1 MSFAH
6 GIAHPYSLI
15 TWCCLLT
22 IIHHS
27 SFLLITLMIF
37 HLITICSWVAP
48 CHCMKRAGHPWF
60 ALISFA
66 RMSSFLCWWAWTHS
80 SMDGHSS
87 PGEIMEPM
95 RGWLIGD
102 LCLIIVFPWFF
113 IENPMNCHWKSMI
126 FDWTFPCR
134 TSWCLIEN
142 HFNWWCSP
150 MGLINFLLDG
160 WSHLLILQH
169 LLQADVLQL
178 QPSSHASVVPYWFNH
193 WLIFSSFP

>member
-1 MSFAH
+1 MGGPMPWHEKGWSSLIRSHFLSKHELISLLMSLNSFFH
-6 GIAHPYSLI
+6 GWSLI
-15 TWCCLLT
+15 TWWGW
-22 IIHHS
+22 S
-27 SFLLITLMIF
+27 KLIT
-37 HLITICSWVAP
+37 
-48 CHCMKRAGHPWF
+48 
-60 ALISFA
+60 
-66 RMSSFLCWWAWTHS
+66 
-80 SMDGHSS
+80 
-87 PGEIMEPM
+87 
-95 RGWLIGD
+95 WLIGD

-113 IENPMNCHWKSMI
+113 IENPMNCHWKSMF

-193 WLIFSSFP
+193 WMIFPHSHRFHKLSLCW